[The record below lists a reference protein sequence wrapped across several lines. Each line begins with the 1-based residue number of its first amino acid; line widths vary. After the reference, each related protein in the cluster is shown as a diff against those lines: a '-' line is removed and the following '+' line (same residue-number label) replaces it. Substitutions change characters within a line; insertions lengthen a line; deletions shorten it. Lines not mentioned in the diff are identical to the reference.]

1 VDVVG
6 QEPGLV
12 ACTKRLL
19 FSTFPMFVPSLSW
32 QNGWLDAKMAHKRV
46 RVAFAP
52 VQQGGVCISLRFQR
66 REMLAPYLLRMRITF
81 VLKTAETSIA
91 LKFTAV
97 LTEVEPFL
105 IPQRR

>member
-1 VDVVG
+1 MI
-6 QEPGLV
+6 GLLP
-12 ACTKRLL
+12 K
-19 FSTFPMFVPSLSW
+19 
-32 QNGWLDAKMAHKRV
+32 WLIKGV
-46 RVAFAP
+46 CVFAP

-66 REMLAPYLLRMRITF
+66 REMLAPYLLRMRITL